1 MILPSFSAYILS
13 NAACPSLLKL
23 LEYSCVSFE
32 LVPIEAVPLTVPPTS
47 PPLPKT
53 LSPAE
58 ALA

>member
-23 LEYSCVSFE
+23 LEYSCVSVE
-32 LVPIEAVPLTVPPTS
+32 PVPIEAVPLISPPIF
-47 PPLPKT
+47 PPLPKIS
-53 LSPAE
+53 SPAE